1 MYTVTMD
8 ARNNEDWSL
17 VVSAIDQTTGDEID
31 FSGASEIVF
40 SIKDDRKCERVRATL
55 DNGKVVLASPTVIQC
70 NFPADDMGRLCPAQ
84 YDIGAVARLNGV
96 PVSIFAGTVNVQDG
110 VAKL

>member
-1 MYTVTMD
+1 MYTITMD
-8 ARNNEDWSL
+8 ARNNQDWAL
-17 VVSAIDQTTGDEID
+17 VVSAVDQTTGDEID

-40 SIKDDRKCERVRATL
+40 SIKDDRRCELLRATL
-55 DNGKVVLASPTVIQC
+55 DNGQVVLAAPTVIQC
-70 NFPADDMGRLCPAQ
+70 NFSADDMERLCPAQ
-84 YDIGAVARLNGV
+84 YAIGAVARLNGV